1 MCVVCR
7 QEEDSLQRKERAKA
21 SQIDSPSLIQQALCD
36 CCSYIFF
43 CTFLSVVGW
52 GGGGYIGLN
61 DSADEIALYC

>member
-43 CTFLSVVGW
+43 VHFCLWLVGE
-52 GGGGYIGLN
+52 GGGYIGLN